1 MKHCRI
7 VVADSDHNSRKTIQV
22 MLNRAGYDIAG
33 EARDGLD
40 AEQIIREVRPDLVII
55 DVFLPGRNGY
65 DVARVVD
72 NERIAA
78 IILTSPSY
86 ESGLVEKA
94 CEVGAF
100 SFLVKPIEEVQ
111 LLPAVEL
118 ALSNFQELLR
128 LEEAISQLRDKLE
141 TRKLI
146 ERAKGILM
154 ETMGLTEAEAYRR
167 IQKQSMNKR
176 ISMRAVAEAII
187 LSHELSHRD

>member
-1 MKHCRI
+1 MKHRRI

-33 EARDGLD
+33 EAQDGLD

-86 ESGLVEKA
+86 EAELVEKA

-111 LLPAVEL
+111 LLPAVAL

-187 LSHELSHRD
+187 LSHELSHGD